1 MGSRKVSLGGEDQF
15 VLDDVEGLVRGDRKV
30 ELLAAARHALGEG
43 QGRRQKLVERVVH
56 LKVHLHPKAA
66 DTPHAPPHTHN
77 TTRHTPSSSA
87 QVEDKE

>member
-1 MGSRKVSLGGEDQF
+1 
-15 VLDDVEGLVRGDRKV
+15 
-30 ELLAAARHALGEG
+30 
-43 QGRRQKLVERVVH
+43 VERVVH